1 MWRGQ
6 AVGEER
12 VREPSDRGCYKAPA
26 QRCDGARLD
35 PGSYIES
42 IYRTRTYAE
51 DLRDQGGFCE
61 GDFDVRC
68 QDLHAGH
75 R

>member
-1 MWRGQ
+1 LRALVTALFGQ
-6 AVGEER
+6 AKRIGPIAVMFS
-12 VREPSDRGCYKAPA
+12 VC
-26 QRCDGARLD
+26 
-35 PGSYIES
+35 
-42 IYRTRTYAE
+42 RTRTYAE

-61 GDFDVRC
+61 GDFDVKC

>member
-1 MWRGQ
+1 MGP
-6 AVGEER
+6 GL
-12 VREPSDRGCYKAPA
+12 
-26 QRCDGARLD
+26 GARFIVSVCR
-35 PGSYIES
+35 PRAYV
-42 IYRTRTYAE
+42 E

-61 GDFDVRC
+61 GDFDVKC